1 MNFFHLSPAI
11 EAIETILTYG
21 SKVYMFASEIFTV
34 SALLWCLNLLAT
46 GIEKT
51 YNAGY
56 AFGKFYR
63 TYLHSY
69 VKSATIHIIAAVIFV
84 SICFFE
90 GCKVVYNNRH
100 KILPALDSIR
110 ESIGQQFVCQ
120 YA

>member
-1 MNFFHLSPAI
+1 MNFFHISPAI
-11 EAIETILTYG
+11 EAIETLLTYG

-63 TYLHSY
+63 SYLHSHL
-69 VKSATIHIIAAVIFV
+69 KSAVIHTIAGIIFV
-84 SICFFE
+84 SVCFFE
-90 GCKVVYNNRH
+90 GCKVIYRNRH
-100 KILPALDSIR
+100 NIVSEVNSIR
-110 ESIGQQFVCQ
+110 NLIGRQFA
-120 YA
+120 YAV